1 MQAAVATKRKGRRW
15 GSQSGEG
22 RGKAIAFTLV
32 FLFGIFSAVKLVPPY
47 LAEYQLADKM
57 EELARFAI
65 ANRYSEEQI
74 RDHVFKEVKDLEI
87 PINREDIKVDASS
100 ETVKIS
106 VDYRVPIDLLVYK
119 FELHFTPN
127 TQDKR
132 LI

>member
-1 MQAAVATKRKGRRW
+1 MQAAVLSRRPGRRW
-15 GSQSGEG
+15 GSQKGEG
-22 RGKAIAFTLV
+22 RGKAIAFTVIFV
-32 FLFGIFSAVKLVPPY
+32 FAIFAAVKLVPPY

-65 ANRYSEEQI
+65 VNRYTEDQI
-74 RDHVFKEVKDLEI
+74 RDHVYKEVKNLDI
-87 PINREDIKVDASS
+87 PVNREDIKVDASQ

-106 VDYRVPIDLLVYK
+106 VDYRVPVDLLVYK

-127 TQDKR
+127 SQDKR

>member
-1 MQAAVATKRKGRRW
+1 MRRRW
-15 GSQSGEG
+15 NSQRGEG
-22 RGKAIAFTLV
+22 RGKAIAFTV
-32 FLFGIFSAVKLVPPY
+32 IFLFGIFVAVRLVPPY

-65 ANRYSEEQI
+65 VNRYSEEQI
-74 RDHVFKEVKDLEI
+74 RDHVYKEVKNLEI
-87 PINREDIKVDASS
+87 PVNREDIKVDASS

-127 TQDKR
+127 SQDKK